1 MANTIFVG
9 EKYFC
14 QDGFF
19 REKKHFFHH
28 LAKIWQLWC
37 AEAYF
42 DCECEDYYVPDM

>member
-19 REKKHFFHH
+19 REKKTLFSSFGKN
-28 LAKIWQLWC
+28 LATLVRRGV
-37 AEAYF
+37 F
-42 DCECEDYYVPDM
+42 